1 MGDEILYGTYRPVR
15 HELSGRYVPY
25 GSAEYRLKK
34 IKVLRSL
41 DSSTMENEN
50 LCNLENM

>member
-25 GSAEYRLKK
+25 GSAEYRL
-34 IKVLRSL
+34 VTLLSPPPNFGALL
-41 DSSTMENEN
+41 DN
-50 LCNLENM
+50 L